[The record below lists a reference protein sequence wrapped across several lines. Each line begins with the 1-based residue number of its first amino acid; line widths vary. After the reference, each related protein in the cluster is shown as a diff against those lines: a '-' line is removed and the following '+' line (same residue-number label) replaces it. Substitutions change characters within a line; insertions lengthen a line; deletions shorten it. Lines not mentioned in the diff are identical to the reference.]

1 MFTCLQLQALAF
13 CFIKWLFYEV
23 VAAFVVLFGHLPN
36 HSFMIIYFFI
46 DSLTNLLCSILYF
59 SRNISQILLF
69 DNLHSS
75 RLFRIMSLI
84 QCIIVIFY
92 VIHND
97 LFRLEW
103 QRAKMLVSTET
114 KIKKVYYWLYQ
125 VKDTLWW
132 LLKIVIKK

>member
-1 MFTCLQLQALAF
+1 MFTRLQLQALAF